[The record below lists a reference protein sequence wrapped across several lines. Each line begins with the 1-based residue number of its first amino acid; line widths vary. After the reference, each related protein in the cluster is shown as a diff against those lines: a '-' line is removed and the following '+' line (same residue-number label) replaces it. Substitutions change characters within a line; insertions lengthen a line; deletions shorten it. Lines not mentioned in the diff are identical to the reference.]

1 MRKAFIS
8 ACSSGLVW
16 WPFSASASTAPPAST
31 MSAANGWLPS
41 WRERRARAMVRR
53 SNASSVDSGKAG
65 LATHLGARRIVALDE
80 RAELQAADGALL
92 HHCAPIDHRQPRAR
106 RGAGEQSGDDVA
118 VRAGVFQPVDAKGD
132 QVGGLAGFERADL
145 VAPEQR
151 GAAQGGELERL
162 ACRRSEERRVGKECR
177 SRWSPYH

>member
-8 ACSSGLVW
+8 ACSSGLARW
-16 WPFSASASTAPPAST
+16 AFSASASTAPPAST

-41 WRERRARAMVRR
+41 WRERRASAMVRR
-53 SNASSVDSGKAG
+53 SNASSLDSGKSG
-65 LATHLGARRIVALDE
+65 LAQHPGARRIVALDE

-92 HHCAPIDHRQPRAR
+92 HHYAPIDHRQPRAR

-118 VRAGVFQPVDAKGD
+118 VRAGVLDAVDAEGD
-132 QVGGLAGFERADL
+132 QIRRFPRFQATNI

-162 ACRRSEERRVGKECR
+162 ACR
-177 SRWSPYH
+177 H